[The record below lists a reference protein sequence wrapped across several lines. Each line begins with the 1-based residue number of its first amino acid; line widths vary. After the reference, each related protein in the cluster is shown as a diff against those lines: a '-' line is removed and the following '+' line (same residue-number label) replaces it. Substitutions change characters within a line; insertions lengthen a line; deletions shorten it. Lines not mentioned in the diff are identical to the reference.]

1 MPVDPPLHPLNLIE
15 VFVAEL
21 LAVTLFLRAARFL
34 AANVILPG
42 RGEYQ
47 VDVIVQVAGLERLPF
62 ILVEPDSAAVAALIE
77 REVGP
82 MADSVFNQDLIAFR
96 AEFGDQC
103 AGHWI
108 GRDGLS
114 LRRFGQARFVLLAPF
129 PVFERRNP
137 VAPAFIAMARNK
149 IAFKRG
155 EI

>member
-21 LAVTLFLRAARFL
+21 LAVTLFLGAARIL
-34 AANVILPG
+34 AANLILPG
-42 RGEYQ
+42 RGENQ

-82 MADSVFNQDLIAFR
+82 VSDSVLDENLIALR

-108 GRDGLS
+108 GRDRLS
-114 LRRFGQARFVLLAPF
+114 LRRFGQARFVMFAPF

-137 VAPAFIAMARNK
+137 VAAAFIAMARNK
-149 IAFKRG
+149 IV
-155 EI
+155 